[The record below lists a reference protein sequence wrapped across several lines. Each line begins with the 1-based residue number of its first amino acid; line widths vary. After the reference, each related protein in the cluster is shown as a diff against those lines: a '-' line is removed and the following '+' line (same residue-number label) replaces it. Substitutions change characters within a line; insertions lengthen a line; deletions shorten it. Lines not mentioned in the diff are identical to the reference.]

1 MCICFVLTRD
11 PVRIFLAQQKDSAR
25 MQSAHVFSRSFV
37 ARETIRP
44 CLDVLKKKIT
54 MEFCEFEVINEVYL
68 QNFLHRWVVNRETNL
83 RMLIN
88 P

>member
-37 ARETIRP
+37 ARETII
-44 CLDVLKKKIT
+44 CKKKLV
-54 MEFCEFEVINEVYL
+54 MEFCEFEILNEVYL
-68 QNFLHRWVVNRETNL
+68 QIFFAQMGCKSRDESNDAK
-83 RMLIN
+83 
-88 P
+88 